1 MRHIIGISKNKIKN
15 IVNENSLKTK
25 RYTVYNF
32 NNRKLQFLLSK
43 NETNVSYEQSINYVI
58 NKKGYK
64 NVVMGFDNV
73 SRRYKENDISWLYDI
88 NFEKLNNESINK
100 IIIFGRFRYDF
111 LLRLEYAGIDKNKII
126 LLENRDDVLNT
137 LKEKTTGDI
146 YMIVYFDIIEY
157 FTKILNEGVEN
168 EN

>member
-1 MRHIIGISKNKIKN
+1 
-15 IVNENSLKTK
+15 
-25 RYTVYNF
+25 
-32 NNRKLQFLLSK
+32 
-43 NETNVSYEQSINYVI
+43 
-58 NKKGYK
+58 
-64 NVVMGFDNV
+64 MGFDNV